1 MAVGGHGEDEQQ
13 LLEIGTVG
21 LGVAVGDGRRA
32 APSNASPRGA
42 TVAAAK
48 ADRGAVVVKLIKA
61 QAEALP
67 DRHDHLGQQRCAVG
81 VKESIQSAPEPV
93 IAEVLHLVGV
103 DAEHAAGKAV
113 HGLLL
118 AVDRFALDDERA
130 QQYAQGTGMRDGAP
144 CIGGHMPVQ
153 HLFQADAFDEV
164 VDKRQGSQA
173 LALKI
178 EASTVRRAVL
188 HVDHSVAIINDRM
201 QKVKQ
206 HGASTRDHHQA
217 RSRANRSHSTD
228 PQRDRLPVLR
238 HVAATHEGLR

>member
-118 AVDRFALDDERA
+118 TVDRFALDDERA
-130 QQYAQGTGMRDGAP
+130 QQYARARACGMAHLASEGTCLCSISSRPMRSMKWLTRGKGP
-144 CIGGHMPVQ
+144 
-153 HLFQADAFDEV
+153 
-164 VDKRQGSQA
+164 KRS
-173 LALKI
+173 L
-178 EASTVRRAVL
+178 
-188 HVDHSVAIINDRM
+188 
-201 QKVKQ
+201 
-206 HGASTRDHHQA
+206 
-217 RSRANRSHSTD
+217 
-228 PQRDRLPVLR
+228 
-238 HVAATHEGLR
+238 